1 MSTKVLRCPWCQATN
16 LTDKLASRHGRCRSC
31 GRDVQ
36 WGLTYVKQKTDER
49 RKLKTKAERR
59 DAKRKLEA
67 SAEYQTLQ
75 RGRLL
80 NRKLRQAERSLTLGW
95 SKLRAGAEEHD
106 LTAVASAV
114 RMCQQAERKLMRLR
128 RAFGVYQV
136 EAAPFAAASPRTV
149 ILPPSDDGGSHA

>member
-1 MSTKVLRCPWCQATN
+1 VSTKVLRCPWCQATN

-36 WGLTYVKQKTDER
+36 WGLTYVKQKTAER
-49 RKLKTKAERR
+49 LKLKTKAARR
-59 DAKRKLEA
+59 AAKRQLEA
-67 SAEYQTLQ
+67 TPEYQTLQ

-80 NRKLRQAERSLTLGW
+80 SRKLRQAERSLTLGW

-114 RMCQQAERKLMRLR
+114 RMCQHAERTLTRLR
-128 RAFGVYQV
+128 RALAVYQV
-136 EAAPFAAASPRTV
+136 QVRPVATPKRTV
-149 ILPPSDDGGSHA
+149 ILPAADEEGGKGG